1 VDYTLTAP
9 SQAATITPLSTTV
22 AIVSSE
28 NPSLPLDDVTFTVNV
43 QTNGATTGLGDDG
56 TVQFV
61 TNGVAYGLP
70 VGVTGGVVST
80 NLAILPHGSN
90 LVTAVYSG
98 DGNLT
103 ISSNSV
109 WQVVNT
115 PPVAG
120 SSFTMGALIGIPVT
134 VQIVGGNNTPTDA
147 DGDALTITSVTGAVN
162 GTVTTDGTNVT
173 YTATGGTT
181 DSFTYTVSDPYGA
194 TASQTVNVTISQAGP
209 NFNSLAAPV
218 LNGDG
223 TMTIGFLGIPG
234 YNYELDWTADVTP
247 PAIWTPVMTNTA
259 AASGAVNFN
268 VTPSGSDGYYR
279 TRQLAVP

>member
-1 VDYTLTAP
+1 
-9 SQAATITPLSTTV
+9 
-22 AIVSSE
+22 
-28 NPSLPLDDVTFTVNV
+28 
-43 QTNGATTGLGDDG
+43 
-56 TVQFV
+56 
-61 TNGVAYGLP
+61 
-70 VGVTGGVVST
+70 
-80 NLAILPHGSN
+80 
-90 LVTAVYSG
+90 
-98 DGNLT
+98 
-103 ISSNSV
+103 
-109 WQVVNT
+109 
-115 PPVAG
+115 
-120 SSFTMGALIGIPVT
+120 MGALIGIPVT